1 MSSAHLVLAGPEG
14 ADSQLHLVPLASLGA
29 RDVPHGA
36 ASGTAV
42 DAHEHLQV
50 PGAVAVAAEQEE
62 AELDAVGV
70 VLAERAQEQLGAL
83 PRGMLGG
90 VDHQEGTCKG
100 EREREEGLKDET
112 GCGGLSPGA
121 GKDERDVKYI
131 RSTHILKLPI
141 FFAL

>member
-1 MSSAHLVLAGPEG
+1 MGARHGAHLVLAGPEG
-14 ADSQLHLVPLASLGA
+14 ADSQLHLMPLASLGA

-100 EREREEGLKDET
+100 GERER
-112 GCGGLSPGA
+112 GG
-121 GKDERDVKYI
+121 VKGEMSE
-131 RSTHILKLPI
+131 STHGPGRGQ
-141 FFAL
+141 